1 MPSVDVTKYYT
12 PDQLQAINDSVF
24 GKLAEMEAEKNK
36 PQPTPAEVAYG
47 ERNSAFQEMLNS
59 RKQVAEQARTDS
71 VKMARY
77 NALGNLLTSL
87 VQPIGWGIGGGK
99 GATGGVQPYDNR
111 AYLDAFN
118 RAVKATDELRSIGT
132 KEAEYK
138 FQLADEKYRRELGL
152 EDEARRRQNTIEDE
166 ERRAKIKAEAER
178 QTFERRAE
186 LEEQKIQGRIK
197 VNEENAKAKMRFH
210 VGGRQ
215 VSDSVRDNLLKRANA
230 AYAAILQ
237 DYNKKKMAGIEGL
250 QEPPSYD
257 EFVKKFAY
265 DNDGVSVTDTTRSS
279 SSSSASKPAQQTTDF
294 SSYKRGANNA
304 NKPVTTVTT
313 DFSQYKRN

>member
-1 MPSVDVTKYYT
+1 MPSTLDLSKLYT
-12 PDQLQAINDSVF
+12 TDQLRDINDRIF
-24 GKLAEMEAEKNK
+24 GK
-36 PQPTPAEVAYG
+36 AEVRSGPKKPSEIAYN
-47 ERNSAFQEMLNS
+47 ERNTAFQDMLNL
-59 RKQVAEQARTDS
+59 RKQEAEQARTDS

-99 GATGGVQPYDNR
+99 GATAGVQPYDNR

-118 RAVKATDELRSIGT
+118 RAVKATDEIRNIGT

-152 EDEARRRQNTIEDE
+152 EDEARRRANAIADE
-166 ERRAKIKAEAER
+166 ERRAKIKADAER
-178 QTFERRAE
+178 LTFERRAA
-186 LEEQKIQGRIK
+186 LEDQKIEGRIR
-197 VNEENAKAKMRFH
+197 VNEENAKAKMKFH

-237 DYNKKKMAGIEGL
+237 DYNKKKMAGIENL

-257 EFVKKFAY
+257 EFLKSFASQQ
-265 DNDGVSVTDTTRSS
+265 GVSVSDTTKSNT
-279 SSSSASKPAQQTTDF
+279 SSAPAQAAPKPAQTTGKTGGF
-294 SSYKRGANNA
+294 KTGN
-304 NKPVTTVTT
+304 TTKSTT
-313 DFSQYKRN
+313 TTTTTTGKKGGFRL